1 MRKEQY
7 TLTGRDVQEH
17 AAGLLQCHLKLQ
29 DHSRKCTVA
38 VLLHVLFAAAAR
50 LTSIFAACQRLKA
63 APSLQTILNTLLST
77 LPAYAE
83 LQRRV
88 NRALAGDLPKALKR
102 RPQRLAIDL
111 TLIPYHGAPFVDP
124 KEIYRAQAKCGTSDF
139 HAYA

>member
-7 TLTGRDVQEH
+7 TLTGKDVQEH
-17 AAGLLQCHLKLQ
+17 AAGLLQGHLKLQ
-29 DHSRKCTVA
+29 DHSRKCTAA

-50 LTSIFAACQRLKA
+50 LTSIFAASRRLEK
-63 APSLQTILNTLLST
+63 APSLQTLLNAMLST

-102 RPQRLAIDL
+102 RAQRLAID
-111 TLIPYHGAPFVDP
+111 
-124 KEIYRAQAKCGTSDF
+124 
-139 HAYA
+139 